1 MARQYPGFGRSTR
14 VIAETTLI
22 TFTGQ
27 SYEINNLKETSL
39 KRKIK
44 EYNVLINQYSNPP
57 VTW

>member
-1 MARQYPGFGRSTR
+1 MAREHPGLGRSAR
-14 VIAETTLI
+14 DIAETTLI

-44 EYNVLINQYSNPP
+44 EFNVLINQYSNPP